1 MFEQELREEQ
11 RSLQSLSNEIR
22 QIISRYDTRL
32 RDLRKQFDKVN
43 GTAEKQ
49 IGDMLNEFNNNISSV
64 LKEFEKQIDKE
75 LQMHKNSIC
84 EQEVSTMKYLREYK
98 ERCVKEYLLKIKS
111 IMTVKG
117 ES

>member
-22 QIISRYDTRL
+22 QIISQYDTRM

-49 IGDMLNEFNNNISSV
+49 IEDMLNEFNNNIG
-64 LKEFEKQIDKE
+64 
-75 LQMHKNSIC
+75 
-84 EQEVSTMKYLREYK
+84 
-98 ERCVKEYLLKIKS
+98 LLYIS
-111 IMTVKG
+111 
-117 ES
+117 